1 MAGIKKIAPH
11 IALFNTLDSF
21 ANEHQ
26 LTEDPYISGL
36 SNAVLNRKNLPMW
49 ASLNP
54 LEFLPHAPVNV
65 NKVLQRVQSWMVIAR
80 NTLVFLPVALTWL
93 AISKATSA
101 FAVYTSSNTLS
112 VVNFLDFWENG
123 YGVLSKS
130 WSLSTV
136 ATFDFQIIL
145 IIIAL
150 TISVALL
157 DRKLRADLLV
167 QTQAADEDRIR
178 LAIAITSYLFDNQR
192 VSNVTVN
199 AGLAR
204 AIRDIQN
211 STDSLEKSSKELNKT
226 VKSLPTNK
234 DLLSEIK
241 SLKSRSTF
249 SERF

>member
-1 MAGIKKIAPH
+1 
-11 IALFNTLDSF
+11 
-21 ANEHQ
+21 
-26 LTEDPYISGL
+26 
-36 SNAVLNRKNLPMW
+36 
-49 ASLNP
+49 
-54 LEFLPHAPVNV
+54 
-65 NKVLQRVQSWMVIAR
+65 MVIAR

-130 WSLSTV
+130 WSLSTI
-136 ATFDFQIIL
+136 ATLDFQIIL
-145 IIIAL
+145 LIISL
-150 TISVALL
+150 TIVVALM
-157 DRKLRADLLV
+157 DRKLKGDLLV
-167 QTQAADEDRIR
+167 QTQAADEERIR

-249 SERF
+249 NDRF